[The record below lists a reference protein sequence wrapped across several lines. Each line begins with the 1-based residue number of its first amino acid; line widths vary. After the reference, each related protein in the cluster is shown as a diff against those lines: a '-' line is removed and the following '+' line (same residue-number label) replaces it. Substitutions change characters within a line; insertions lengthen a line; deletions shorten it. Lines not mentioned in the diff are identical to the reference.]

1 MHLQSQSS
9 PSSLVLETRQP
20 SRRDVVLSRAA
31 HSPILIHAV
40 GRRDDGGDDM
50 TVKATDMLGNEL
62 TALQK
67 NWYKQ
72 SIIDKRKLTSS
83 NTLTHGD
90 QMTRQRQTIA
100 A

>member
-1 MHLQSQSS
+1 
-9 PSSLVLETRQP
+9 
-20 SRRDVVLSRAA
+20 
-31 HSPILIHAV
+31 
-40 GRRDDGGDDM
+40 
-50 TVKATDMLGNEL
+50 MLGNEL